1 MGTFGRLIS
10 ALGDSG
16 SPNNRKAGRVR
27 CQYVTCSLGE
37 VRDLSA
43 TGLRVLCK
51 KNPGIA
57 AGQVICFRLNTLE
70 GAELPIMA
78 HVAWARKAGWFKHEL
93 GMKFL
98 DVSAELRLALLQL
111 CRASTYNESLNDP
124 HRKTG

>member
-1 MGTFGRLIS
+1 MGTFGRLGGLFQQS
-10 ALGDSG
+10 GDS
-16 SPNNRKAGRVR
+16 NNRKAGRVR

-51 KNPGIA
+51 RNPGIA
-57 AGQVICFRLNTLE
+57 AGQVICFRLSTLE

-78 HVAWARKAGWFKHEL
+78 HVAWVRKAGWFKREL

-124 HRKTG
+124 QRKTG